1 MCLVSRMAEGEW
13 GLDPAKPTIS
23 KDATSDASVVDGS
36 AAFAAK
42 VATPAAD
49 AIKARRLI
57 RESKRG
63 TQSPIRHMIRPHIK
77 SEALRAVDGG
87 KDTLGKGHW
96 GIAPCRCLPVTR

>member
-1 MCLVSRMAEGEW
+1 MAVGEV
-13 GLDPAKPTIS
+13 GLDPANPTIS
-23 KDATSDASVVDGS
+23 RDATSEAREVEGS

-57 RESKRG
+57 RELKRG
-63 TQSPIRHMIRPHIK
+63 TQSPIRHMIRSHIK
-77 SEALRAVDGG
+77 AEAVQAVDSG

-96 GIAPCRCLPVTR
+96 GIAPCQSPRAAQ